1 MPAKPSYCAKLPIG
15 IEVLRAM
22 EIDWIDRRQ
31 LEEVLG
37 VSKTVAWRLLRLCGV
52 APGPGGALVVQRED
66 LVARLERLAQ
76 DGGPIEREIQRH
88 GRLEDFLE
96 RVRPAV
102 IANLKRVA
110 RDPKHALELINSRF
124 AKLPANVVLTPSS
137 LHIDFFGT
145 EDFLQTVGAIV
156 YALNN
161 DYEAIS
167 SFIEEGCAAKPV
179 RPRLPA

>member
-1 MPAKPSYCAKLPIG
+1 MPAKPSYCAKLPAG
-15 IEVLRAM
+15 IEALRAM

-52 APGPGGALVVQRED
+52 QPGPGGALVVRRDD
-66 LVARLERLAQ
+66 LVARLERLAR
-76 DGGPIEREIQRH
+76 DGGPIEREIQRR

-96 RVRPAV
+96 RIRPAV
-102 IANLKRVA
+102 AANLTRVV
-110 RDPKHALELINSRF
+110 RDTNQALELINTRF
-124 AKLPANVVLTPSS
+124 RKLPANVALTPRS
-137 LHIDFFGT
+137 LHIDFFGA
-145 EDFLQTVGAIV
+145 EDFLQAIGAII

-167 SFIEEGCAAKPV
+167 DFIEEGSAAKPV
-179 RPRLPA
+179 RPRLPV